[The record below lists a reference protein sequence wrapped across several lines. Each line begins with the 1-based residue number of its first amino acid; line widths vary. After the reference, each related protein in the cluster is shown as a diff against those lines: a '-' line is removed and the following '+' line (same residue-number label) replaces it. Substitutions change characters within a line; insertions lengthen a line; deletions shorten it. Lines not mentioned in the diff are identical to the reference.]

1 MGLFDAF
8 TGKSQRRDIEQAN
21 ALAQAAL
28 ERGRAE
34 SIGTREDAL
43 ERSLGFLEGGRGA
56 ENLLLQALGVQGPEA
71 QRTFT
76 NELFTPGFN
85 DELQFGIDALD
96 QSAAARG
103 GLFSGNQLKSVA
115 DFGTRLKRDAFN
127 TRVNQ
132 LFQLAGNAPA
142 QSAQATLNTGDAI
155 AGTQFGG
162 AQLEANQ
169 ATNFGNAMAQSRSIP
184 INNLLAIGSAGA
196 KAAGAYFGAG

>member
-8 TGKSQRRDIEQAN
+8 FGKSQRRDIEQAN
-21 ALAQAAL
+21 AQAQAAL
-28 ERGRAE
+28 SRGREE

-56 ENLLLQALGVQGPEA
+56 ENLLLQALGVQGPQA
-71 QRTFT
+71 QRAFA
-76 NELFTPGFN
+76 NELFTPGFE

-103 GLFSGNQLKSVA
+103 GLFSGSQLKSVA
-115 DFGTRLKRDAFN
+115 DFGSRLKRDAFN
-127 TRVNQ
+127 MRVNQ

-155 AGTQFGG
+155 AQTQFGG
-162 AQLEANQ
+162 AQLDANR
-169 ATNFGNAMAQSRSIP
+169 AINFGNALADTRSIP
-184 INNLLAIGSAGA
+184 INNLLSLGTSIAKIASA
-196 KAAGAYFGAG
+196 